1 MDEDIVEPLSLM
13 FAFLTEKRD
22 RKLTQQWGIWLT
34 KRDPERALKVIII
47 ILYIDRANLLTGI
60 RPHVSTAAYITRY
73 KQASR

>member
-47 ILYIDRANLLTGI
+47 IL
-60 RPHVSTAAYITRY
+60 
-73 KQASR
+73 